1 MRRLLPARASSF
13 VLAASSL
20 LVARLALG
28 QPAPA
33 RPAPAPAAPATT
45 TAPARPPAPATASPT
60 TPAPAAAV
68 EEDDPDRI
76 QKLGDARYTP
86 GGGLVRKGDPPPPP
100 PKTVE
105 TPGPVTVSPRDAY
118 TSGGSGGGLKIAGS
132 PLRMTL
138 GFSYYKLKPDGGETG
153 IPGDGMDTSGLQM
166 MLNLKQAFPLFS
178 RFTLGLVYG
187 GAIGRSG
194 NNTAFPD
201 LGLNDPAA
209 TGGNGHP
216 IPIAVW
222 HTSLWAQLRLNMY
235 LGPITVGGIGG
246 YRLDHYKPSV
256 SDPANGT
263 ALPADLSEGKQEVGP
278 EYGGYVSI
286 GASSA
291 YLEGAMLWRKGEYL
305 TGRYARLQLVFPDP
319 QGGVSFWYEWRLD
332 TKGAI
337 PAEEITT
344 AGRHYAFSMPAT
356 AMFGIGF
363 GGSGW

>member
-1 MRRLLPARASSF
+1 M
-13 VLAASSL
+13 
-20 LVARLALG
+20 
-28 QPAPA
+28 
-33 RPAPAPAAPATT
+33 
-45 TAPARPPAPATASPT
+45 
-60 TPAPAAAV
+60 
-68 EEDDPDRI
+68 
-76 QKLGDARYTP
+76 
-86 GGGLVRKGDPPPPP
+86 
-100 PKTVE
+100 
-105 TPGPVTVSPRDAY
+105 TVSPRDAY
-118 TSGGSGGGLKIAGS
+118 TSGGSGGGLKIGGT

-153 IPGDGMDTSGLQM
+153 IAGDGLDTSGLQM

-201 LGLNDPAA
+201 WGSTTPRPPAA
-209 TGGNGHP
+209 TGTRSRSP
-216 IPIAVW
+216 VW

-235 LGPITVGGIGG
+235 LGPIPRRRHR
-246 YRLDHYKPSV
+246 RLPAGSLRKPSV

-263 ALPADLSEGKQEVGP
+263 TLPADLSEGKQEVGP

-286 GASSA
+286 GVLLGLPGGRDAV
-291 YLEGAMLWRKGEYL
+291 EKGEHL
-305 TGRYARLQLVFPDP
+305 TGGTRGCSSSSPS